1 MVSVVAFEVHTG
13 LTGRKHFQSPIHFNH
28 RFILEFCFFISGT
41 PAEPSP
47 VRVMNTFMEMT
58 GSPDPAKVMQMLQS
72 MGPEDQDMDII
83 EKLVDACKSFCFVTR

>member
-1 MVSVVAFEVHTG
+1 MVSVVAFEVIEV
-13 LTGRKHFQSPIHFNH
+13 LQVVSIFNR
-28 RFILEFCFFISGT
+28 RFISTTDLFWSCFFISGT

-83 EKLVDACKSFCFVTR
+83 EKIGGRL